1 MVFEQIE
8 QLKQQYTDK
17 YVMVDA
23 TQPELA
29 RFGNRTGQV
38 KTVNMSGRALVEFD
52 GGDNNIGWFDIGLD
66 FLKVVDKPLPKA
78 DVAEKPAREAKAPPA
93 AKPAAAAAPAGE
105 KKPSVAELARSG
117 GAAKK
122 STADILAAARGKA
135 DAAAPKA
142 SAPAASPKPAAQSPA
157 APASGKL
164 STADILAAARGKAA
178 AKAAQAAPP
187 KEAPAVEEAPPEPEA
202 VAEVVAV
209 EEKPPAAAPAA
220 PKPAKGALPTGTAD
234 IIAWCREHDAKG

>member
-8 QLKQQYTDK
+8 QLKRQYTDK

-23 TQPELA
+23 SQPELA

-66 FLKVVDKPLPKA
+66 FLKIVDKPLPRAEIA
-78 DVAEKPAREAKAPPA
+78 DKKPAQPKAAPA
-93 AKPAAAAAPAGE
+93 AKPAASAAPAGE
-105 KKPSVAELARSG
+105 KKPSVAELARAG

-135 DAAAPKA
+135 DATAPKA

-187 KEAPAVEEAPPEPEA
+187 KEAPAVEEATPKPEA
-202 VAEVVAV
+202 VAEVAV
-209 EEKPPAAAPAA
+209 EETPPAAAPAA
-220 PKPAKGALPTGTAD
+220 PKSAKGALPTATAD